1 MAYETAARA
10 FSWLLCTYEPLST
23 AAFVDAVS
31 AVEISGHKL
40 DLQEILTVC
49 SNLIVVDSQL
59 DTLRFAHVSFKEFLE
74 SKQEFGI
81 PSTHSVVASG
91 CLNTVMEH
99 LPLDFRRDLQPDK
112 DFTLYAT
119 IYWARH
125 YRYSSAG
132 SEESLASK
140 LTEFIF
146 DDGQETSYMFQLWL
160 EAVHEASQYLPKSHS
175 LQKYLN
181 AVRSESSTPFFTA
194 CVYGLEYISHQ
205 LAEGAGFDIN
215 MRNSVGHTGL
225 YLAAAWGHNG
235 MVRLLLDLGADPDV
249 QCGNFGN
256 ALSAAC
262 AAGHTPVIRMLLE
275 FKDLVPANAIE
286 AALGKAFL
294 AGHESIVRMLL
305 GYYLRAPEQAE
316 TLDPAAYEWLL
327 ESAATNG
334 FTEVVEDLS
343 KAYPSPT
350 KPAASSKIINAIIRK
365 GRIPLVKRYM
375 NSKSLPADTIA
386 TAALFGKNEIITLC
400 LDNGFDIEYEG
411 SFGTPLRSA
420 SLMGYDSCV
429 RLLLSCGADV
439 NTTTKFG
446 DALQAAAMKGHLLIT
461 DILIKSNVNV
471 RNLGGFFGNALQAA
485 AYRGHREIVQ
495 VLVNAGAGIG
505 INGRYEDAFHAAAAA
520 GNADVIK
527 IFIENGYYIT
537 PELGRKA
544 SEAGLKTVPYRDLLR
559 EASPDR
565 GRNNQRKRF
574 VDNALPSATICDFT
588 YILDNAGS
596 TNILPI
602 EYPPAVH
609 NKTWVGGY
617 FCIENRRFKFDELEA
632 AAAGGHAETIQTV
645 ISNRKRLRVSSRHF
659 GPVLWAA
666 SAHGH
671 KRLVDTLISADLD
684 LAYFIRGAL
693 ECAGRYGHAEV
704 IEVLLEYANVRGASC
719 DNRHCVVD
727 LKVRCDQPAFIFHLL
742 TVADFVKYVKYK
754 SPCVLP
760 LVLSGCQGGQLRS
773 VLRGFEAAQP
783 EEIGKLSDVVI
794 TEAAK
799 FNSTGI
805 LEHFLQDR
813 AFLNPWLLMQ
823 AMRAA
828 ATHGSKSALVFLV
841 SMDRITFA
849 FGYGFNDIF
858 ADAVRNRQA
867 EIVQYLI
874 DRSVNRPSPQFM
886 GEALL
891 YAALKDEISILGS
904 ITPVIRDHQSYQTVL
919 DRTLTGSSAAGFAE
933 AVEFLV
939 KHGAN
944 TNAVVE
950 IPVLPWSNGQ
960 NNVTGTALQSYHYQS
975 GLRRRDRSPEKKKPS
990 VTPLQACLEA
1000 AGPRLF
1006 RVRRG
1011 EMPVQRESVVNLLV
1025 DHGANVNGRTANK
1038 TPLFHIVVER
1048 CTPETVRKFISH
1060 GADLNSRASDQS
1072 TPLDAA
1078 VGREVETLPV
1088 VRVLL
1093 EAGVTIPIELSGEH
1107 QRYPI
1112 LDGLL
1117 NFFASHFWDD
1127 SFDDSSDDSLGDS
1140 FDSVIG
1146 SQEFNDV
1153 VYSKSVEQILL
1164 TGPGAVIKLLLL
1176 QDPEL
1181 RATDTRYGLLLQM
1194 IAVMDDRPFLELLIQ
1209 RGVDVNLSGYY
1220 YGCAIQAAAR
1230 YAHLECVHALLNA
1243 GSEVNISGGAYGTA
1257 LRAAVVAQHQEV
1269 VDLLISHGADVNLP
1283 SPEAIKASAE
1293 SPPLELAIKSKNINI
1308 TRSLLLAGPEVQQR
1322 PCALQ
1327 LAVETGSLELTEM
1340 LVDFGAR
1347 ADGEYDDNAALEL
1360 VAEFDGKANEKKRHS
1375 RELHTACFKGHYG
1388 IARLL
1393 LERGAYPDRKDKQ
1406 HRTALAVAASGGY
1419 LEIMELLLEFGAEIY
1434 HPAQDINVLTEALKG
1449 QNGRKSVQFLVQK
1462 LGNSTELVP
1471 ACRCLLSEGDWQGDE
1486 GLLLWVLDKVPLEP
1500 GPLSLACRFGF
1511 KDAVKMMFLRYNGP
1525 NCDLE
1530 HGERA
1535 LDLAAYYQEADIV
1548 SFLIE
1553 QGADVGFAS
1562 SKYGSAIS
1570 AALEGLLAS
1579 GLDHKPV
1586 GEKGCRRAQ
1595 CPCSIILE
1603 EGGKVWIKFY
1613 RGAIH
1618 EDKLLGEFWRQYLG
1632 FINPAASFHDST
1644 RQSTCER
1651 IIRALFSAGAEVNT
1665 PDRPL
1670 GPPLHVASFIG
1681 SVTMVELLVQH
1692 GADVNESGGFFG
1704 TALIAAACGDQP
1716 AVLDLLLARGVDVN
1730 VRSEKHL
1737 TALRCAREYMDSAA
1751 VRTLVEHGAVE

>member
-99 LPLDFRRDLQPDK
+99 LPLDFRRDPQPDK

-181 AVRSESSTPFFTA
+181 AVWSESSTPFFTA
-194 CVYGLEYISHQ
+194 CVYGLEYIFHQ

-275 FKDLVPANAIE
+275 FKDLVPANALE
-286 AALGKAFL
+286 AALDKAFL

-343 KAYPSPT
+343 KAYPSPA
-350 KPAASSKIINAIIRK
+350 KPAASSKIISAIIRK

-375 NSKSLPADTIA
+375 NTKSLPADTIA

-411 SFGTPLRSA
+411 AFGTPLRSA

-461 DILIKSNVNV
+461 DILIKSNANV
-471 RNLGGFFGNALQAA
+471 SNLGGFFGNALQAA

-495 VLVNAGAGIG
+495 ALVKAGAGIG
-505 INGRYEDAFHAAAAA
+505 INGRYEDAFYAAAAA
-520 GNADVIK
+520 GKADVIK
-527 IFIENGYYIT
+527 ICIENGYSVK
-537 PELGRKA
+537 PEIHLKA
-544 SEAGLKTVPYRDLLR
+544 LKSEPPRNKNLLR
-559 EASPDR
+559 EASCDR
-565 GRNNQRKRF
+565 SSDFRSRVNVEKAF
-574 VDNALPSATICDFT
+574 VDDAPPAAVLSDFT
-588 YILDNAGS
+588 HILNCAGS
-596 TNILPI
+596 TSKLPI
-602 EYPPAVH
+602 EDSQAIH
-609 NKTWVGGY
+609 EKTWVVGH
-617 FCIENRRFKFDELEA
+617 FCSEESRSEFYALEPA
-632 AAAGGHAETIQTV
+632 AARGHEETIQTA
-645 ISNRKRLRVSSRHF
+645 ISNRKRLRIESRHF
-659 GPVLWAA
+659 GLALWAA
-666 SAHGH
+666 STHGH
-671 KRLVDTLISADLD
+671 KRVVEALIGADLD
-684 LAYFIRGAL
+684 LASFIRGAL
-693 ECAGRYGHAEV
+693 ECAGRCGHAE
-704 IEVLLEYANVRGASC
+704 IIDDLLRYDELCGASC
-719 DNRHCVVD
+719 DTGNQHPTSKID
-727 LKVRCDQPAFIFHLL
+727 DNKVRYYGTILTFHLL
-742 TVADFVKYVKYK
+742 TVANFTKAFGKYQ

-760 LVLSGCQGGQLRS
+760 LVLSGCQGDQLPT

-783 EEIGKLSDVVI
+783 EELGRLCGIVV

-799 FNSTGI
+799 VNSTVI
-805 LEHFLQDR
+805 LEYFLQDR
-813 AFLNPWLLMQ
+813 VFLNPSLLMQ
-823 AMRAA
+823 AMRTASR
-828 ATHGSKSALVFLV
+828 HGSKSALDFLV
-841 SMDRITFA
+841 NMDRTTFSIEC
-849 FGYGFNDIF
+849 GFNDIF
-858 ADAVRNRQA
+858 ADAVRNGQA
-867 EIVQYLI
+867 GIVQYLI
-874 DRSVNRPSPQFM
+874 ARGVNKLSPQCM

-891 YAALKDEISILGS
+891 YAALNDNVPILKSIA
-904 ITPVIRDHQSYQTVL
+904 PVIQDHQSYQPVL
-919 DRTLTGSSAAGFAE
+919 DRALTGACAAGLAK

-950 IPVLPWSNGQ
+950 VPTSPWPNGQ
-960 NNVTGTALQSYHYQS
+960 SDMVERAVQSYPYV
-975 GLRRRDRSPEKKKPS
+975 LDLPRRDLSPEKKKPA

-1000 AGPRLF
+1000 TDPWGSPT
-1006 RVRRG
+1006 RG
-1011 EMPVQRESVVNLLV
+1011 GKSVQPDTVVNLLV
-1025 DHGANVNGRTANK
+1025 DHGAHVNGVSADG
-1038 TPLFHIVVER
+1038 TPFFHIVVKK
-1048 CTPETVRKFISH
+1048 CTPETVRSFISH
-1060 GADLNSRASDQS
+1060 GVDLNSQASDQRTS
-1072 TPLDAA
+1072 LDTA
-1078 VGREVETLPV
+1078 VGREVETLPI
-1088 VRVLL
+1088 VRALL
-1093 EAGVTIPIELSGEH
+1093 EGGATIPIDVNEEH
-1107 QRYPI
+1107 LRCRI
-1112 LDGLL
+1112 LDRLL
-1117 NFFASHFWDD
+1117 DFFASHPSAD
-1127 SFDDSSDDSLGDS
+1127 SGGPF
-1140 FDSVIG
+1140 FG
-1146 SQEFNDV
+1146 SNDAGRFIN
-1153 VYSKSVEQILL
+1153 SESVEQILL
-1164 TGPGAVIKLLLL
+1164 TGPGAVVKLLLL
-1176 QDPEL
+1176 HEPEL

-1194 IAVMDDRPFLELLIQ
+1194 IIVMDDSPFLELLIQ
-1209 RGVDVNLSGYY
+1209 RSVDVNLTGCY
-1220 YGCAIQAAAR
+1220 YGSAIQTAAR
-1230 YAHLECVHALLNA
+1230 YGRLECANLLLSA
-1243 GSEVNISGGAYGTA
+1243 GCEVNILGGVYGTA
-1257 LRAAVVAQHQEV
+1257 LCAAIVAQHREI
-1269 VDLLISHGADVNLP
+1269 VDLLISHGADVNSRSKNAQKL
-1283 SPEAIKASAE
+1283 SARA
-1293 SPPLELAIKSKNINI
+1293 PPLQLAVECGNVMI
-1308 TRSLLLAGPEVQQR
+1308 TRSLLLAGANVHRKPY
-1322 PCALQ
+1322 ALH
-1327 LAVETGSLELTEM
+1327 LAVETGSLELTE
-1340 LVDFGAR
+1340 LLLDFGAR
-1347 ADGEYDDNAALEL
+1347 PDAEFGGNGARKL
-1360 VAEFDGKANEKKRHS
+1360 VAKFDGKGDLKNRRRRNNALRV
-1375 RELHTACFKGHYG
+1375 ACCTGLG
-1388 IARLL
+1388 RIARLRRQ
-1393 LERGAYPDRKDKQ
+1393 RGHYSDREDEQ
-1406 HRTALAVAASGGY
+1406 HRTPLAVAASGGH
-1419 LEIMELLLEFGAEIY
+1419 LEIMELLLKFGAKAYE
-1434 HPAQDINVLTEALKG
+1434 PARTINVLTEALKG
-1449 QNGRKSVQFLVQK
+1449 QRRRESVRFLVQK
-1462 LGNSTELVP
+1462 LDNSPELVP
-1471 ACRCLLSEGDWQGDE
+1471 ACRSILSKDDWLRDE
-1486 GLLLWVLDKVPLEP
+1486 GLLLWVLDKVPLEL

-1511 KDAVKMMFLRYNGP
+1511 KDAVKMMLPRYNNP
-1525 NCDLE
+1525 DCDLG

-1535 LDLAAYYQEADIV
+1535 LHVASYYQEADLV

-1553 QGADVGFAS
+1553 QGADVGFVS
-1562 SKYGSAIS
+1562 LKYGSPIS
-1570 AALEGLLAS
+1570 AALEGLLNS
-1579 GLDHKPV
+1579 GLDHKPIA
-1586 GEKGCRRAQ
+1586 EKECQRAR
-1595 CPCSIILE
+1595 CPCDIASD
-1603 EGGKVWIKFY
+1603 EGGKAWMKFHQGTVW
-1613 RGAIH
+1613 
-1618 EDKLLGEFWRQYLG
+1618 EDVLLGRPFFCQDMDL
-1632 FINPAASFHDST
+1632 IDPATSFHDSM

-1651 IIRALFSAGAEVNT
+1651 IMRRLLSAGTEVNT
-1665 PDRPL
+1665 SDRPL

-1704 TALIAAACGDQP
+1704 TALIAAACGDQR

-1730 VRSEKHL
+1730 VRSEKHS
-1737 TALRCAREYMDSAA
+1737 TALRSAREYMDSAA
-1751 VRTLVEHGAVE
+1751 VRTLAEHGAVE